1 MQRLANALGLLL
13 PSEQM
18 AFHLVEDQP
27 IHKGVD
33 GRVQGHAG
41 AGGWIEHHLKPRFMA
56 LFQAVGQAAGFVL
69 EQGEF
74 SRPGLGQ
81 GLVDEIR
88 GQAAVGPR
96 VDDDAILAGMAV
108 HLDDG
113 MAGGG
118 IRLHPHVGNIRPRVP
133 QQLGQHGPV
142 RADLAG
148 MVDLCAGP
156 GQGDGLIQPLAP
168 CKYLAAQGSHGL
180 APLDEMIHGV
190 YIIQIQR
197 TKGVD
202 RHNDFLS
209 HFFIGVN
216 LLILIIRH
224 LYCSMY
230 PGQLQGDRRRN
241 PAKGKIAQNL
251 V

>member
-1 MQRLANALGLLL
+1 
-13 PSEQM
+13 
-18 AFHLVEDQP
+18 
-27 IHKGVD
+27 
-33 GRVQGHAG
+33 
-41 AGGWIEHHLKPRFMA
+41 MA

-74 SRPGLGQ
+74 PRPGLGQ

-108 HLDDG
+108 HLDDR
-113 MAGGG
+113 MACGDLWFHHYMGYVRSG
-118 IRLHPHVGNIRPRVP
+118 IL
-133 QQLGQHGPV
+133 QQLGQHGSI
-142 RADLAG
+142 RANLAG
-148 MVDLCAGP
+148 VVDLCPGP

-180 APLDEMIHGV
+180 APLDEMIHGIYV
-190 YIIQIQR
+190 IQIQR

-202 RHNDFLS
+202 RHNDILS
-209 HFFIGVN
+209 HFFTGVN

-224 LYCSMY
+224 LYCSLY
-230 PGQLQGDRRRN
+230 PAQLQGAGQRNGIRR
-241 PAKGKIAQNL
+241 KVSQDL

>member
-1 MQRLANALGLLL
+1 
-13 PSEQM
+13 
-18 AFHLVEDQP
+18 
-27 IHKGVD
+27 
-33 GRVQGHAG
+33 
-41 AGGWIEHHLKPRFMA
+41 MA

-74 SRPGLGQ
+74 PRPGLGQ

-88 GQAAVGPR
+88 RQAAVSPW
-96 VDDDAILAGMAV
+96 VDNNTVLASMVV
-108 HLDDG
+108 HLNNG
-113 MAGGG
+113 VAGGG
-118 IRLHPHVGNIRPRVP
+118 IRLHRHVGNIRPRVP

-148 MVDLCAGP
+148 MIDLCPGP

-180 APLDEMIHGV
+180 APLDEMIHGIYV
-190 YIIQIQR
+190 IQIQR

-202 RHNDFLS
+202 RHNDILS
-209 HFFIGVN
+209 HFFTGVN
-216 LLILIIRH
+216 LLILIIHH
-224 LYCSMY
+224 LYCSLY
-230 PGQLQGDRRRN
+230 PAQLQGDGRRN